1 MSNLTG
7 NQTMTT
13 LAKKVGGPR
22 NLFILTF
29 VGGGITF
36 KIVEKGAKG
45 VKVKIKDAF
54 IKGNPPEEQ
63 IDTIYVVSMNY
74 SEENGINLFV
84 GDEFRILA
92 SDEDAILIEVLGDDN
107 NPYFVSEEVL
117 SKISNYCINN

>member
-1 MSNLTG
+1 
-7 NQTMTT
+7 MTT

-29 VGGGITF
+29 VGGGITC

-45 VKVKIKDAF
+45 VIAKVKNAS
-54 IKGNPPEEQ
+54 IKGNPPQEQ

-74 SEENGINLFV
+74 SEENGINLSA

-92 SDEDAILIEVLGDDN
+92 SDEDAILIEVLGDEN

-117 SKISNYCINN
+117 SMISNYCIKN